1 MHGRQRNRA
10 RQSVRALA
18 LLLCLFAG
26 AESAAQCRYEVT
38 VIEGP
43 QCAYGQASMYAGRLN
58 DQGHIVGFFK
68 CPTGYAEPFLWTPET
83 GLIELPLPPDS
94 YEASAED
101 INEAGKIVGTA
112 TIAGVGSCG
121 FLYDDGEFTMLPP
134 VIPDAGWST
143 ALAINN
149 HSQVVGYRS
158 IGDEVNPWNAYIWSA
173 EEYFLDLGL
182 MDRPFTYATDISDTG
197 IVVGWRGN
205 QVPGEQEGFRWQN
218 GELTFLGPIPGGI
231 SSMPHSV
238 NNRGHIVGNSATEVA
253 RSGGLRGL
261 GFIWRNGLWT
271 ILQPVPGYE
280 ESGASGI
287 NDLSQVVGS
296 SGPIGPGDNHATLW
310 QNRVPYELDELAEL
324 APGFTIE
331 RSKAIN
337 NAGQIL
343 GDGSDPEWHDVT
355 FLLTPADRPK
365 GDITG
370 DCEVGAADLL
380 FLLGDWGK
388 TDSPAD
394 INDDGVV
401 NVADLLILLGDW
413 G

>member
-10 RQSVRALA
+10 LQSGRAIA
-18 LLLCLFAG
+18 LLLCLLAG
-26 AESAAQCRYEVT
+26 AESAAQCRYEVI

-43 QCAYGQASMYAGRLN
+43 QCAYGQASMYASSLN
-58 DQGHIVGFFK
+58 EQGHIVGFFV
-68 CPTGYAEPFLWTPET
+68 CPTGYAEPFLWTPEA

-101 INEAGKIVGTA
+101 INEAGQIVGTA

-134 VIPDAGWST
+134 VIPDAGWSS
-143 ALAINN
+143 AWAINN
-149 HSQVVGYRS
+149 GGTVVGVRS
-158 IGDEVNPWNAYIWSA
+158 IEDGVNPQNAYIWSA
-173 EEYFLDLGL
+173 EQGFTDLGM
-182 MDRPFTYATDISDTG
+182 MDRPYSCATDISEIG
-197 IVVGWRGN
+197 IVVGWRG
-205 QVPGEQEGFRWQN
+205 VAGTSEQEGFRWHD
-218 GELTFLGPIPGGI
+218 GGFTFLGPVPGAI
-231 SSMPHSV
+231 SSMPFSV
-238 NNRGHIVGNSATEVA
+238 NTRGEIVGNSAWEIATTGE
-253 RSGGLRGL
+253 LRGL
-261 GFIWRNGLWT
+261 GFIWRDEVWT
-271 ILQPVPGYE
+271 ILEPIDGYE
-280 ESGASGI
+280 ESGAAAL
-287 NDLSQVVGS
+287 NDVSQVVGS

-310 QNRVPYELDELAEL
+310 QNTVPYELDELAEL
-324 APGFTIE
+324 DPGFTIE

-355 FLLTPADRPK
+355 FLLTPIDRPL

-370 DCEVGAADLL
+370 DCQVDVADLL

-394 INDDGVV
+394 INGDGVV